1 MSVHCRKRALKQRNS
16 RPQPPQ
22 RAFAALARSLV
33 AAAFVASF
41 TVQALAQMS
50 GGGHAD
56 HHPGT
61 AAPANPMTPSGT
73 PPAGGPGTQPSMGS
87 GAGGMGAAGGMGE
100 MMKGGEMGEMMGRP
114 RKEFYP
120 SLMDMP
126 TLSAEQR
133 QCIEAQ
139 ARARISKG
147 TDEIQSAQD
156 ALRHANAAGDTAS
169 AEQAASRLRDG
180 LDQVK
185 SSTTTPETPTE
196 LREEQSRLGTLRS
209 AYDRT
214 TITGVIDRLV
224 QKGLA
229 ERRPSSRDRRAR
241 ELEITDEGR
250 RTLRKITP
258 AVESAQRI
266 MLRGLSAKE
275 GEELMRLLRKAIAA
289 GNELSRAP
297 QRDAQV

>member
-22 RAFAALARSLV
+22 RAFAALARSLI

-61 AAPANPMTPSGT
+61 GAPANPMTPSGT

-100 MMKGGEMGEMMGRP
+100 MMKGGGMGEMMGRP

-147 TDEIQSAQD
+147 ADEIQSAQD

-214 TITGVIDRLV
+214 TIA
-224 QKGLA
+224 LA
-229 ERRPSSRDRRAR
+229 QRAR
-241 ELEITDEGR
+241 LEDLAAAEVGAPALQGATVLQLVEGIADLEYAIGSR
-250 RTLRKITP
+250 EVIKKIFTRWIVAHVVAAILMYFLLALHIAGEIYYGLRWL
-258 AVESAQRI
+258 A
-266 MLRGLSAKE
+266 
-275 GEELMRLLRKAIAA
+275 
-289 GNELSRAP
+289 
-297 QRDAQV
+297 